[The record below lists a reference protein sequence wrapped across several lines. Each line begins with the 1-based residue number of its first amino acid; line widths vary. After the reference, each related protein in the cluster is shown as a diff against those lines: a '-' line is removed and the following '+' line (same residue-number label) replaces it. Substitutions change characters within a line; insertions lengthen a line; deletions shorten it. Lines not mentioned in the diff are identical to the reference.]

1 MGTTMQLPAHPN
13 LGAQLSEAQRE
24 ATRLREAVLILESRF
39 KQAVTEERFDDATAL
54 KPQIQPAHAEAVM
67 AEAHARAL
75 AEVLGQVQRERDAR
89 DHAEQLERV
98 KAQAQEH
105 YDRARE
111 AERAGM
117 DEIHRL
123 WAEAEAG
130 LAAVRETLRQGVAYE
145 GAVLQAR
152 TEVHS
157 ALVTLGQREQG
168 TRIAG
173 PNFISAKI
181 AASSTLDTIYRGL
194 TL

>member
-1 MGTTMQLPAHPN
+1 MGTTMQLPAQPN

-39 KQAVTEERFDDATAL
+39 KQAVAEERFDDATAI

-98 KAQAQEH
+98 KAQAGENLE
-105 YDRARE
+105 RARE

-123 WAEAEAG
+123 WAEVEAG
-130 LAAVRETLRQGVAYE
+130 IAAVRESMRAAVAQE
-145 GAVLQAR
+145 GTVLQAR
-152 TEVHS
+152 NEMHS
-157 ALVTLGQREQG
+157 SLVTLGQREQG

-173 PNFISAKI
+173 PNYASAKI
-181 AASSTLDTIYRGL
+181 AASKVLDTIYRGL